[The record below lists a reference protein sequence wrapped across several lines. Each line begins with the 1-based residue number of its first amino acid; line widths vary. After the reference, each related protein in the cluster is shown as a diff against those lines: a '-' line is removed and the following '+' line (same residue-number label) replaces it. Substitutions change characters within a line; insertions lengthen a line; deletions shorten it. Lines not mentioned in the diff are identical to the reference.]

1 MNYIELQK
9 YNSLMSTLAQALA
22 WYKEKL
28 QEVKEINRN
37 CIKNGYE
44 PHGSMVSLML
54 NYNKNIRH
62 LEKRIEDLKV

>member
-1 MNYIELQK
+1 MMNFELIP
-9 YNSLMSTLAQALA
+9 SSPTEALA

-62 LEKRIEDLKV
+62 LEKHIEDLKN

>member
-1 MNYIELQK
+1 MNFELIP
-9 YNSLMSTLAQALA
+9 SSPVDALE
-22 WYKEKL
+22 WYQQKL

-44 PHGSMVSLML
+44 PLGSMVSLML

-62 LEKRIEDLKV
+62 LEKRIKDLEK